1 MNSGAQR
8 DYKAGNVFTHSVLDA
23 LSQGDRNGGCRRL
36 CAQRSEISRKHSA
49 EAVFAR
55 NLSAEKSL
63 RVLMAKH
70 YMHVENHPVYNYQDT
85 VAALEATLYAA
96 RLVGYAQGFALMRTA
111 SDTYKWN
118 LNLSSIALLWRA
130 GCIIRSA
137 FLNDIAEAY
146 HRAPGLSHM
155 LLDRH
160 FGLEVA
166 EALPVW
172 KKSVSIMLKEG
183 LAVPVFS
190 AALNYFLGLTTHHSQ
205 ANMIQ
210 AMRDYFGA
218 HTFERVDSPRGE
230 FFHEQWQEKK

>member
-1 MNSGAQR
+1 MELEPFVHRFAVACRLHHPLCFPERYCRG
-8 DYKAGNVFTHSVLDA
+8 
-23 LSQGDRNGGCRRL
+23 LSPCTG
-36 CAQRSEISRKHSA
+36 
-49 EAVFAR
+49 
-55 NLSAEKSL
+55 
-63 RVLMAKH
+63 
-70 YMHVENHPVYNYQDT
+70 T
-85 VAALEATLYAA
+85 VAHVA
-96 RLVGYAQGFALMRTA
+96 RP
-111 SDTYKWN
+111 
-118 LNLSSIALLWRA
+118 
-130 GCIIRSA
+130 A
-137 FLNDIAEAY
+137 F
-146 HRAPGLSHM
+146 R
-155 LLDRH
+155 
-160 FGLEVA
+160 FEVA

>member
-1 MNSGAQR
+1 
-8 DYKAGNVFTHSVLDA
+8 
-23 LSQGDRNGGCRRL
+23 
-36 CAQRSEISRKHSA
+36 
-49 EAVFAR
+49 
-55 NLSAEKSL
+55 
-63 RVLMAKH
+63 
-70 YMHVENHPVYNYQDT
+70 
-85 VAALEATLYAA
+85 
-96 RLVGYAQGFALMRTA
+96 
-111 SDTYKWN
+111 
-118 LNLSSIALLWRA
+118 
-130 GCIIRSA
+130 
-137 FLNDIAEAY
+137 
-146 HRAPGLSHM
+146 
-155 LLDRH
+155 
-160 FGLEVA
+160 VA